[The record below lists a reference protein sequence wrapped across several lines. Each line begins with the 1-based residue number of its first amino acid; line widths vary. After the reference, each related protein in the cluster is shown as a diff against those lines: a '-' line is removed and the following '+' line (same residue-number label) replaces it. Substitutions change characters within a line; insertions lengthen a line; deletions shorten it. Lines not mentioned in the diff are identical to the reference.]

1 MPAGA
6 FGGGLT
12 NAESVFDN
20 FAVGDIVF
28 ATALMTTADVALG
41 VAHGLS
47 GAPDFV
53 IFQGSNDAASIV
65 EGMAWTSN
73 ATTLTFLKVDTQDTA
88 IISYIAGNLS

>member
-6 FGGGLT
+6 FGLGLK

-20 FAVGDIVF
+20 FADGDIVF
-28 ATALMTTADVALG
+28 ATALMTTADVALP

-47 GAPDFV
+47 GTPDFV
-53 IFQGSNDAASIV
+53 IFMGSNSSASIV
-65 EGMAWTSN
+65 EGMSWTAN
-73 ATTLTFLKVDTQDTA
+73 ATTITFLKVDTQDTA

>member
-28 ATALMTTADVALG
+28 ATVNMTTNDVALG

-53 IFQGSNDAASIV
+53 IFMGSNNSASIA
-65 EGMAWTSN
+65 EGMSWTSN